1 MNVCNRTE
9 ADSQIQKMSVKVT
22 QSCPTLCDPM
32 DCSWPGPSVHGILW
46 NITRKYPEY
55 RTGQPF
61 PSPAALSIPGVEP
74 RSLILQ
80 ADFYHLATREA
91 QEYWS
96 GSSIPSLADLPD
108 PGIEPD
114 SPALQADSL
123 PAELSGMPIE
133 NKLVDNSEE
142 REGGEVKQGYG
153 IQRYKLM
160 CIKQVSKKHI
170 LYSTENITIIL

>member
-1 MNVCNRTE
+1 M
-9 ADSQIQKMSVKVT
+9 
-22 QSCPTLCDPM
+22 
-32 DCSWPGPSVHGILW
+32 
-46 NITRKYPEY
+46 
-55 RTGQPF
+55 
-61 PSPAALSIPGVEP
+61 
-74 RSLILQ
+74 Q

-153 IQRYKLM
+153 IKRYKLM
-160 CIKQVSKKHI
+160 CIK
-170 LYSTENITIIL
+170 